1 LVPFRTIRDWVPGS
15 RPGVSW
21 DPSLA
26 EPAKVGPAPV
36 SGVPAGRT
44 DIQHLRGFC
53 EQAARGLDYSP
64 LLVVTCDVPGRC
76 DIRAMSYVINTRL
89 HCHDMYRSWFEYTDA
104 RRIVR
109 RTSRDPPGYL
119 SLSRLNI
126 AR

>member
-1 LVPFRTIRDWVPGS
+1 MVPFRTIHDWVPGS

-26 EPAKVGPAPV
+26 EPAKVGQAPV
-36 SGVPAGRT
+36 SGVPAGCT

-53 EQAARGLDYSP
+53 EQATRELDYSP
-64 LLVVTCDVPGRC
+64 LRVVTYDVPGRC

-89 HCHDMYRSWFEYTDA
+89 HWNDIYRSWFGYT

-109 RTSRDPPGYL
+109 RTGRGPPD
-119 SLSRLNI
+119 I
-126 AR
+126 